1 MLGRHMILPNEP
13 QTARDVSGHY
23 DELDRA
29 YRDIWGEHVH
39 HGYWLSGRESPA
51 EAAEALVR
59 LVAERLEVA
68 PGQDLC
74 DIGCGYGATAGWLAE
89 HRQAKVT
96 GFTISEAQA
105 AIARARAERVPGL
118 TIFCRDWLANG
129 LPDAGFDRA
138 YAIESSEHM
147 VDKPHFFAEAAR
159 VLRPG
164 GRFVVCAW
172 LATEQPTAWEVRH
185 LLEPICHE
193 GRLPSMGSRSEYEA
207 MAAEAGFTL
216 CRYDDISRNVHRTWA
231 ICLRR
236 TLARLFTDRDLRRLV
251 LSQTTRNRLFLLS
264 LPRLLWALRS
274 GAMRYGV
281 FVWEKTGS
289 PPLAKVVN

>member
-1 MLGRHMILPNEP
+1 MLARPMIVPNEP

-39 HGYWLSGRESPA
+39 HGYWATGRESPA

-68 PGQDLC
+68 PGQALC
-74 DIGCGYGATAGWLAE
+74 DIGCGYGATSGWLAE

-105 AIARARAERVPGL
+105 RVARARAERVPGL
-118 TIFCRDWLANG
+118 TIFCRDWLDNG
-129 LPDAGFDRA
+129 LPDAAFDRV

-147 VDKPHFFAEAAR
+147 VDKPRFFAEAAR

-172 LATEQPTAWEVRH
+172 LATEEPTRWEIRH
-185 LLEPICHE
+185 LLEPICRE
-193 GRLPSMGSRSEYEA
+193 GRLPSMGSRSEYER

-216 CRYDDISRNVHRTWA
+216 RRYDDISGNVWRTWA

-236 TLARLFTDRDLRRLV
+236 TVARFFTDRDLRRLI
-251 LSQTTRNRLFLLS
+251 LSQTTRNRSFLLS

-281 FVWEKTGS
+281 FVWEKR
-289 PPLAKVVN
+289 A